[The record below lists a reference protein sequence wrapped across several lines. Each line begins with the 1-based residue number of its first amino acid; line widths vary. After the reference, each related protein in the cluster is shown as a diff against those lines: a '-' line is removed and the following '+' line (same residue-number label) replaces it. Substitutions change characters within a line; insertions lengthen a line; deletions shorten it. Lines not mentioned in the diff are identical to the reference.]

1 MTKFEFI
8 RFLEDSGCL
17 KFGAFT
23 LKSGDRSPFFI
34 NLGQVYTGKELTCLG
49 DVLAAAADSAFP
61 GATVLF
67 GPAYKGI
74 PMVTAAAQAMARGG
88 RTVAICYDRKED
100 KGHGERGTYIGT
112 VPSRDDRVV
121 IVDDVLSS
129 GGTKVAAMEKLARD
143 FGVAPEGVLV
153 AVDRRREVDAATPL
167 PFPLHAVVN
176 IVDLA
181 DYLADRSDPRGAD
194 VRNFY
199 QGDTY
204 A

>member
-1 MTKFEFI
+1 MKFDFI

-17 KFGAFT
+17 KFGDFT

-34 NLGQVYTGKELTCLG
+34 NLGNVSTGEELTRLG
-49 DVLAAAADSAFP
+49 EVLAAAVDSAFP

-74 PMVTAAAQAMARGG
+74 PMVTAAALAMARNG
-88 RTVAICYDRKED
+88 RPVDICYDRKED
-100 KGHGERGTYIGT
+100 KGHGEQGAYIGT
-112 VPSRDDRVV
+112 APSRDDRVV
-121 IVDDVLSS
+121 IIDDVLSS
-129 GGTKVAAMEKLARD
+129 GGTKVAAIEKLERD
-143 FGVAPEGVLV
+143 FGVRPQGVLV
-153 AVDRRREVDAATPL
+153 TVDRRRKADAAAPV
-167 PFPLHAVVN
+167 PFALHAVVD

-181 DYLADRSDPRGAD
+181 DYLAHRSDPREAD
-194 VRNFY
+194 VRAFH